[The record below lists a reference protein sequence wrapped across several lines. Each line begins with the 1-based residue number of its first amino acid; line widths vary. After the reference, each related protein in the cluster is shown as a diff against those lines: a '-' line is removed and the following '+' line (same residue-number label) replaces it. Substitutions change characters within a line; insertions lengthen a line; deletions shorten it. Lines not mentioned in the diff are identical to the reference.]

1 MLAKTTKEMETIKQL
16 DSEILVRVKNLSGIQ
31 KNDVLDYIERIPRKG
46 HSTKLYRRKAMKQ
59 IKKALE
65 NQ

>member
-1 MLAKTTKEMETIKQL
+1 METVRKL
-16 DSEILVRVKNLSGIQ
+16 DSEILVRVKNLNGIQ

-46 HSTKLYRRKAMKQ
+46 HSTRLYRRKAMKQ
-59 IKKALE
+59 IKQALE